1 MRPIK
6 LYQSVLIVL
15 STILFPFNLFA
26 QDIDTLDWD
35 EIVEL
40 ACNTPY
46 FLYQKV

>member
-1 MRPIK
+1 MRPINF
-6 LYQSVLIVL
+6 YQSVLLVQAI
-15 STILFPFNLFA
+15 ILFPLNLFA